1 MNGWIYTC
9 DSDSPM
15 PPAADASEWQH
26 HDVIQIGEVGDC
38 VKLKCR
44 SCGFE
49 WEEVEEKL
57 EPIEFQKLA
66 IGQLFSLSNKP
77 KAIKNIKIYDSL
89 TVDELAR
96 LRRLPTS
103 RVSYFN
109 AICLGDGRPRT
120 INSEQLVFLKKNLDV
135 ETKSV

>member
-15 PPAADASEWQH
+15 PPAADANEWQH
-26 HDVIQIGEVGDC
+26 HNVDEITKVGDY
-38 VKLKCR
+38 VRLKCR

-57 EPIEFQKLA
+57 DSVEFQKLA

-77 KAIKNIKIYDSL
+77 KAIKNIKIYDSV
-89 TVDELAR
+89 TVDEMAR
-96 LRRLPTS
+96 LRRLPQS
-103 RVSYFN
+103 SSPWVSHFN
-109 AICLGDGRPRT
+109 AICIGDGRPRT
-120 INSEQLVFLKKNLDV
+120 INSEQLVFLK
-135 ETKSV
+135 TKP